1 MKDYNEDYYLL
12 FANPDYEEYDIEP
25 DDSSAKRNYD
35 SEELDFGQKPLIFTT
50 ETSDLSFANGDYEI
64 FFPIGSIVVT
74 DKLKVKLEE
83 GLYGSKFYPAI
94 VKGEDKGIREDVWA
108 LNLFKPLDCW
118 DRNKSIAVYPGG
130 AKSLQGIDVLP
141 SIKSFHLSHE
151 VLDEIPENDRLIF
164 VMDNT
169 DVTNIFVH
177 RRVVDVFFDK
187 NIKGVNFFKVSQYRF
202 GMEFV

>member
-1 MKDYNEDYYLL
+1 MKNYNEDYYLL

-25 DDSSAKRNYD
+25 DDSSANRNYD
-35 SEELDFGQKPLIFTT
+35 SEELYFGQKPLIFTA
-50 ETSDLSFANGDYEI
+50 ETPNLNFASSEYEI

-74 DKLKVKLEE
+74 DSLKVKLEE

-108 LNLFKPLDCW
+108 LNIFKPLDCW
-118 DRNKSIAVYPGG
+118 DRNKSVAVYPEGV
-130 AKSLQGIDVLP
+130 KSIQGIDVLP

-151 VLDEIPENDRLIF
+151 VLDEIPENERLIF

-177 RRVVDVFFDK
+177 KRIVDIFSANNV
-187 NIKGVNFFKVSQYRF
+187 KGVNFFKVSQYRF